1 METMQDSFN
10 NMIQTAE
17 RKLLAAA
24 LLRAVQDYL
33 EYLKIIRALK
43 KTANYKG
50 SYEEQLDFVLLEKTE
65 RRFNEVSSYFERE
78 DVSYI
83 TSFSSICYLLDF
95 DKARVRNYLTAQK
108 AA

>member
-17 RKLLAAA
+17 RKLLAAV

-33 EYLKIIRALK
+33 EYLKTIKTLE
-43 KTANYKG
+43 KTANFKG
-50 SYEEQLDFVLLEKTE
+50 SHEEQLDFVLLEKIK
-65 RRFNEVSSYFERE
+65 RRFEEVSNYFERE

-95 DKARVRNYLTAQK
+95 DKVQIRNFLVVQK